1 MFGKGIVLV
10 PFLNINREDY
20 IMTTKF
26 NYVAINKTDVD
37 GLIEAA
43 VGGMK
48 KAKNLIQVAAVGILM
63 HAEKHGDWTKASV
76 LVKALEDN
84 GAYAASLVAWFVE
97 YGGLVVGGEEGEQ
110 GFVGFSGPEH
120 IREHF
125 GEAKVKAWWEC
136 KKQASPYKGFDLNV
150 ELAKLLERAKK
161 AKEAARKDS
170 AKAEQVKV
178 NDAELEALSALLAQ
192 ATANVLPA

>member
-1 MFGKGIVLV
+1 
-10 PFLNINREDY
+10 
-20 IMTTKF
+20 MTTHKF

-37 GLIEAA
+37 GLINAA
-43 VGGMK
+43 IGGMK

-63 HAEKHGDWTKASV
+63 HAEKHGDWSKASV

-97 YGGLVVGGEEGEQ
+97 YGGLVVGDIGEGEQ

-125 GEAKVKAWWEC
+125 GAAKSKAWWEC

-170 AKAEQVKV
+170 SKAEQVKV
-178 NDAELEALSALLAQ
+178 DDAELAALSALLAQ
-192 ATANVLPA
+192 ATANILPA